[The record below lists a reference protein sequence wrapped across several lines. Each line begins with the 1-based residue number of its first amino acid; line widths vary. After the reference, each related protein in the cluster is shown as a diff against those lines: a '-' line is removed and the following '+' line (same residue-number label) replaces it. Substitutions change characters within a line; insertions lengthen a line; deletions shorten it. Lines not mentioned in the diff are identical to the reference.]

1 MESIVTGRALRA
13 LIAVTVLDRR
23 KPEPCETM
31 KTQRLLLVALLGLV
45 TAAPLAAADQSPDRG
60 PHPRLK
66 AMLRRHLFRKADTDG
81 DRRLSEAERSA
92 ARTKF
97 EERRST
103 IVARHDKDGDGTLS
117 ESEKAAARDQVR
129 TRLQNAKATHDTDG
143 DGTLNPTERQAA
155 RDAFR
160 QRQAQ

>member
-45 TAAPLAAADQSPDRG
+45 TAAPLAAADQTPDRG

-66 AMLRRHLFRKADTDG
+66 AMLRKADTDG

-103 IVARHDKDGDGTLS
+103 IVARHDKDGDGTL
-117 ESEKAAARDQVR
+117 
-129 TRLQNAKATHDTDG
+129 
-143 DGTLNPTERQAA
+143 NPTERQAA